1 VTGDVRDNRRVRVLV
16 APSAFAGTLT
26 AVQAAEAITAGW
38 RRRAPRDEIVQVPMS
53 DGGPGFVR
61 TLHAS
66 LGGDLVPVLVHDQ
79 YGSAVP
85 GVLLGVGETTY
96 VESSQACG
104 LYLSDRRDGEDASSF
119 GAGELLAAAVEGGA
133 RRVVVGVGDTG
144 SNDAGAGLLAALGGT
159 SHPEGALMRGPRS
172 LEQLET
178 VDLSR
183 AFRRC
188 AGVEMVA
195 ASDLDIPLLGLRGTT
210 NAHGERRGI
219 ADERRLHVDAQ
230 LARFA
235 EATDRRLADAK
246 GAGAGGGIGF
256 ALMLLGGT
264 RVDGVELVTSLV
276 GLPELAR
283 RADLVVTGE
292 GSFDFSSRSGKVPY
306 GVAAVAGAAI
316 RPCIA
321 LAGEVL
327 VGSREMR
334 ALGIE
339 SAYSV
344 VDLVGREAALADPA
358 ESLSAL
364 AERVA
369 RSWSR

>member
-1 VTGDVRDNRRVRVLV
+1 VRVLV
-16 APSAFAGTLT
+16 APSAFSGTLT
-26 AVQAAEAITAGW
+26 AVQAAEAIAVGW
-38 RRRAPRDEIVQVPMS
+38 QRRAPRDEVVQVPMS
-53 DGGPGFVR
+53 DGGTGFVVAM
-61 TLHAS
+61 HAC
-66 LGGDLVPVLVHDQ
+66 LGGDLIAVPVHDQ
-79 YGSAVP
+79 YGAAVP
-85 GVLLGVGETTY
+85 GVVLVVGDTAYIEA
-96 VESSQACG
+96 SQACG
-104 LYLSDRRDGEDASSF
+104 LYLSDRRDGEHASSF
-119 GAGELLAAAVEGGA
+119 GVGELLRAAVEAGA
-133 RRVVVGVGDTG
+133 GRVVVGVGDTG
-144 SNDAGAGLLAALGGT
+144 ANDAGAGLLAALGT
-159 SHPEGALMRGPRS
+159 MSSPAEALLGGPRS

-178 VDLSR
+178 VDLS
-183 AFRRC
+183 AALHRC
-188 AGVEMVA
+188 AGVEIVV
-195 ASDLDIPLLGLRGTT
+195 ASDVDIPLLGLRGTT

-219 ADERRLHVDAQ
+219 ADDRRVHVDAQ
-230 LARFA
+230 LARLA
-235 EATDRRLADAK
+235 DATDRRLAAAK

-264 RVDGVELVTSLV
+264 PVDGVELVTSLL

-306 GVAAVAGAAI
+306 GVAVVAGAAI

-334 ALGIE
+334 ALGVE

-344 VDLVGREAALADPA
+344 VDLVGREAALSDPA

>member
-1 VTGDVRDNRRVRVLV
+1 V
-16 APSAFAGTLT
+16 APSAFSGTLT
-26 AVQAAEAITAGW
+26 AVQAAEAIAAGW

-53 DGGPGFVR
+53 DGGTGFVR

-66 LGGDLVPVLVHDQ
+66 LGGDLAPVPVHDQ
-79 YGSAVP
+79 YGTAVP
-85 GVLLGVGETTY
+85 GALLVVGDTAY

-104 LYLSDRRDGEDASSF
+104 LYLSERRDGERASSW
-119 GAGELLAAAVEGGA
+119 GVGELVSAAVEGGA

-159 SHPEGALMRGPRS
+159 SSPEQALIHGPSS
-172 LEQLET
+172 LEQLQT
-178 VDLSR
+178 VDLGP
-183 AFRRC
+183 AVRRC
-188 AGVEMVA
+188 AGVEMVV
-195 ASDLDIPLLGLRGTT
+195 ASDVDIPLLGLRGTT
-210 NAHGERRGI
+210 NAQGERRGI
-219 ADERRLHVDAQ
+219 TEDRRVHVDAQ
-230 LARFA
+230 LARLA
-235 EATDRRLADAK
+235 QATDRRLADAK

-264 RVDGVELVTSLV
+264 RIDGVELVTSLV

-292 GSFDFSSRSGKVPY
+292 GAFDFSSRSGKVPY

-334 ALGIE
+334 ALGVE

-344 VDLVGREAALADPA
+344 VDLVGRETALAEPA